1 MIDGIVA
8 GRLHTDAEQR
18 VDKFGKAFTVV
29 KMKASTAEGEGVLVN
44 VIAFDAACQDAL
56 RRLREGD
63 AVALA
68 GALTPR
74 VWTDKQGNARP
85 ALDMVA
91 HRSLV
96 TEAPLEA
103 RPALD

>member
-29 KMKASTAEGEGVLVN
+29 KMKASTGEGESVLVN
-44 VIAFDAACQDAL
+44 VIAFDGACQDAL

-68 GALTPR
+68 GTLTPR

-91 HRSLV
+91 HRALV
-96 TEAPLEA
+96 TEAPLDTG
-103 RPALD
+103 PAQD

>member
-29 KMKASTAEGEGVLVN
+29 KMKAGTGEGEAVLVN
-44 VIAFDAACQDAL
+44 VIAFDHACQGAL
-56 RRLREGD
+56 RLLREGD

-91 HRSLV
+91 HRAIVAEGS
-96 TEAPLEA
+96 TEAGTA
-103 RPALD
+103 GD